1 MQYRRLGNSGLKI
14 SALSLGGWTT
24 FGELVKD
31 QNITT
36 KIIERAYAAGINFFD
51 IADVYAIGESERM
64 MGKVL
69 AKFPRHTLVI
79 SSKLFWPMSDDVNDR
94 GLSRKHI
101 MESVHKSL
109 QRIGTDYLDLYF
121 CHRYDDDTPLEET
134 IRAMDDLIHQGKIL
148 YWGTSEWTGAQIQA
162 AFDLCEKYNLYKPQV
177 EQPQYSILVRE
188 KFEGDVLPVAKKNGA
203 GLVVWSPL
211 ASGLLTGKYDNGV
224 PADSRLGQLEWLRNR
239 WLDSDRDVVARVK
252 EFKTIADELNV
263 TRSQLAIAWT
273 LRDPAVT
280 SAITGATR
288 VEQLEE
294 TLKSVDIR
302 LNTDVVEKMEAL
314 FTE

>member
-1 MQYRRLGNSGLKI
+1 
-14 SALSLGGWTT
+14 
-24 FGELVKD
+24 
-31 QNITT
+31 
-36 KIIERAYAAGINFFD
+36 
-51 IADVYAIGESERM
+51 
-64 MGKVL
+64 
-69 AKFPRHTLVI
+69 
-79 SSKLFWPMSDDVNDR
+79 
-94 GLSRKHI
+94 
-101 MESVHKSL
+101 
-109 QRIGTDYLDLYF
+109 
-121 CHRYDDDTPLEET
+121 
-134 IRAMDDLIHQGKIL
+134 
-148 YWGTSEWTGAQIQA
+148 
-162 AFDLCEKYNLYKPQV
+162 YKPQV

-239 WLDSDRDVVARVK
+239 WLDSGQDIVARVK

-302 LNTDVVEKMEAL
+302 LNTEVVEKMEAL